1 MFKNKLKFRNLV
13 GKTLLVGITYYT
25 KKAPRGEYRLH
36 STGEVVADPDFL
48 STWKLYKTNE

>member
-36 STGEVVADPDFL
+36 STGEIVADPDFL
-48 STWKLYKTNE
+48 STWNLYKTNE